1 MRHTRDR
8 GCGGTHFD
16 LCGCMK
22 FLLPFPF
29 SSPPPLS
36 LPLDAVSLFPR
47 CLPLP
52 LFISPF
58 AAPFLL
64 CVCTSL
70 YTRSFC
76 NASLG
81 CVCVW
86 CGEDVRRGNGKRCV
100 FFDFY
105 RALAVCASHLREYSL
120 NNFKDLEP
128 LFLFLFCFQE
138 SRRDK
143 RRDVCARRRGRDGGP
158 SSIYPSV
165 DFLSLIS
172 VYLVSYFLF

>member
-86 CGEDVRRGNGKRCV
+86 CGEDVRRGGTVKGV
-100 FFDFY
+100 SFSTFI
-105 RALAVCASHLREYSL
+105 
-120 NNFKDLEP
+120 EP
-128 LFLFLFCFQE
+128 LQCAHLISE
-138 SRRDK
+138 NIVSTTSRIWNHFFFFFFAFK
-143 RRDVCARRRGRDGGP
+143 SPGETKDVTCVLGDGGGTGDHHP
-158 SSIYPSV
+158 SIHLWTFFP
-165 DFLSLIS
+165 
-172 VYLVSYFLF
+172 

>member
-1 MRHTRDR
+1 MWMYEVSFAFPLLLPSSPLPSPGCCLAVSSLSPSPSLYLSFCGSVSTVRVHKFIYAFLLQCISGVCVCLVWR
-8 GCGGTHFD
+8 GCTEG
-16 LCGCMK
+16 
-22 FLLPFPF
+22 
-29 SSPPPLS
+29 
-36 LPLDAVSLFPR
+36 
-47 CLPLP
+47 
-52 LFISPF
+52 
-58 AAPFLL
+58 
-64 CVCTSL
+64 
-70 YTRSFC
+70 
-76 NASLG
+76 
-81 CVCVW
+81 
-86 CGEDVRRGNGKRCV
+86 GNGKRCV